1 MSAGATEIGQAAEML
16 LFRQGGE
23 LFALALRSAI
33 EVLEM
38 PALEAVPEMRDGMLG
53 VFPVRGSYVP
63 VYAPE
68 AALGLPPASSHAA
81 VLMLRRGDGAI
92 GIALEDVEDVITVDA
107 SRLHHPHVVA
117 AGAKVVLGVER
128 RGGDLV
134 GIVDADALVDACAAA
149 RTGEPE

>member
-1 MSAGATEIGQAAEML
+1 MTAGAIDSAQPTEML

-23 LFALALRSAI
+23 LFALALRSAL
-33 EVLEM
+33 EVLEL
-38 PALEAVPEMRDGMLG
+38 PVIEPVPEMRDGMLG

-81 VLMLRRGDGAI
+81 VLMLRRGAGAV
-92 GIALEDVEDVITVDA
+92 GIALEDVEDVIMVDT
-107 SRLHHPHVVA
+107 SRLHHPHAVA
-117 AGAKVVLGVER
+117 AGAGVVRGVER

-134 GIVDADALVDACAAA
+134 GIVDADALVDACATP